1 MYGGAYNYR
10 GMRCISFINFK
21 VPLNGHGCIMERV
34 EAFSPNRTLREALA
48 KATDVI
54 VVAHS
59 QGVPVGT
66 LLLER
71 LYAEGAMEGIQS
83 ITLVS
88 MAGIFHGP
96 FPQLGMYNAS
106 MTS

>member
-1 MYGGAYNYR
+1 MN
-10 GMRCISFINFK
+10 ITFVLIK
-21 VPLNGHGCIMERV
+21 VPLNGHGRIMERV
-34 EAFSPNRTLREALA
+34 EAFVQNSALKEALERS
-48 KATDVI
+48 TDLI

-71 LYAEGAMEGIQS
+71 LHAEGALTGVQN
-83 ITLVS
+83 ITLVA

-96 FPQLGMYNAS
+96 FPQLGINFIA
-106 MTS
+106 